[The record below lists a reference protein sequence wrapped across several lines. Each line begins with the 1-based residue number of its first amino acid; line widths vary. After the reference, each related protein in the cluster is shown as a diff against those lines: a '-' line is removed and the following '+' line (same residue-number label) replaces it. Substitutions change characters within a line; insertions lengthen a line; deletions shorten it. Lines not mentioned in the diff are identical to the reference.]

1 MFDNLRDEPNS
12 TPFYEDE
19 AQFQAA
25 PSGSAPLKSSASSSD
40 RRLLGMSAQQRFILT
55 MMLLIMVCLL
65 GSACLLL
72 TGKLAL
78 F

>member
-1 MFDNLRDEPNS
+1 MFDNLRDEANS

-25 PSGSAPLKSSASSSD
+25 SGTSAPLKQKSSPGG
-40 RRLLGMSAQQRFILT
+40 RFLGMNAQQRFILT
-55 MMLLIMVCLL
+55 LMLMLMVCLL
-65 GSACLLL
+65 GSACLML

>member
-1 MFDNLRDEPNS
+1 MFDNLRDEANS

-25 PSGSAPLKSSASSSD
+25 PGNSAPLKSGGASSSQ
-40 RRLLGMSAQQRFILT
+40 RFLGMSARQRFILT
-55 MMLLIMVCLL
+55 LMLLMMVCLL